1 MKHRTTLSPSRFAF
15 NDLGFT
21 LIELMVVIGLISV
34 VALFS
39 GRQLLHKHSE
49 TRAMRL
55 VSDILTVAV
64 AAQAD
69 YVNRGQWQGQSDD
82 QPCESLFESLDN
94 IRFANID
101 LNQDLDESAYYD
113 FSCPDVAG
121 RHPML
126 EITWEMPNQTIQQIV
141 HQNLPLSAIEVDNV
155 SLDAE
160 GQDSS
165 GNSLTVYQV
174 RHYVVAP
181 SANRHSIGI
190 HLGRER
196 IRGGT
201 AGV

>member
-1 MKHRTTLSPSRFAF
+1 MKHRTTLSPSRFAL

-55 VSDILTVAV
+55 VNDILTVAV

-121 RHPML
+121 GHPML
-126 EITWEMPNQTIQQIV
+126 EMTWEMPNQTIQQIV

-155 SLDAE
+155 SLNAQ

-181 SANRHSIGI
+181 SANRRSIS
-190 HLGRER
+190 L
-196 IRGGT
+196 
-201 AGV
+201 ASWPLFMA